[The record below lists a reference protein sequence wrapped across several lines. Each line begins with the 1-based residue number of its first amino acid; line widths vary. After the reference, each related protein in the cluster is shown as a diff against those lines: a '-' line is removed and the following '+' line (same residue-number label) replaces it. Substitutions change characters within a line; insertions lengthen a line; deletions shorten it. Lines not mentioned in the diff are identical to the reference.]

1 MSVKRE
7 DNIMGESYEVE
18 HGSFTPLVM
27 TPLGAVGRVASK
39 FYSRLSE
46 SMAEKRKEQCSVIR
60 NWMPEKISF
69 ATINYVYM
77 CVRSGFT
84 CRSIY
89 PLRNIDLENDP
100 RTSDDH
106 HTSEI

>member
-7 DNIMGESYEVE
+7 NNIMGESYEVE

-27 TPLGAVGRVASK
+27 TVLGGVGREASK
-39 FYSRLSE
+39 LYSRLSE
-46 SMAEKRKEQCSVIR
+46 STAEKRKERCSVIR

-69 ATINYVYM
+69 AMVNYVYM
-77 CVRSGFT
+77 CVSSGFT

-89 PLRNIDLENDP
+89 PLRNIDLENDL
-100 RTSDDH
+100 RTSDDP
-106 HTSEI
+106 HTSDI

>member
-7 DNIMGESYEVE
+7 NNIMGESYEVE

-27 TPLGAVGRVASK
+27 TVLAGVGREASK
-39 FYSRLSE
+39 LYSRLSE
-46 SMAEKRKEQCSVIR
+46 STAEKHKERCSVIR

-69 ATINYVYM
+69 AMVNYVYM
-77 CVRSGFT
+77 CVSSGFT

-89 PLRNIDLENDP
+89 PLRNIDLENDL
-100 RTSDDH
+100 RTSDDP
-106 HTSEI
+106 HTSDI